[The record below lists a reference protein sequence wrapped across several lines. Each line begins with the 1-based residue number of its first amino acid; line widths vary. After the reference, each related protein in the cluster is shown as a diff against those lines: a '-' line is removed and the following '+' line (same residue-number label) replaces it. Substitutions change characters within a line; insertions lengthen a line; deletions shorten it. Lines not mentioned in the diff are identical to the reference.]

1 MGSDKELE
9 EYERDYLKRL
19 EEVKISSDK
28 DYAEKNEKES
38 QIVNELL
45 ATLSAK
51 DYFMLESMK
60 KDDMFAMLKFGTI
73 ETMDIIE
80 KLYRC
85 KLIKKLDR
93 KLSFTEKEKME
104 KFKDSMAYKQ
114 HEARLKRI
122 MDDELIERTREY
134 MKKMDMKSPDELVE
148 PTEFGKE
155 TLEKKRDELKP
166 KWQELQSLYD
176 NKETNN
182 SVQLLNVKKI
192 PYCYLE

>member
-1 MGSDKELE
+1 
-9 EYERDYLKRL
+9 
-19 EEVKISSDK
+19 
-28 DYAEKNEKES
+28 
-38 QIVNELL
+38 
-45 ATLSAK
+45 
-51 DYFMLESMK
+51 MLESMK

>member
-19 EEVKISSDK
+19 EEAKNSSDK
-28 DYAEKNEKES
+28 DYAEKSEKES

-60 KDDMFAMLKFGTI
+60 KDDLYAMLKFGTI
-73 ETMDIIE
+73 ETMEIFE

-104 KFKDSMAYKQ
+104 KFKDSVAYKQ

-122 MDDELIERTREY
+122 MDDELIQRTREH
-134 MKKMDMKSPDELVE
+134 MVKMGMESPDGYCE

-155 TLEKKRDELKP
+155 TLEKKREELKP
-166 KWQELQSLYD
+166 KWEELQSLYD
-176 NKETNN
+176 SK
-182 SVQLLNVKKI
+182 
-192 PYCYLE
+192 